1 MGALL
6 LVFAAG
12 WLFLRAPVSGR
23 VPVGRALAAAVPLP
37 GGVLPPDVMDR
48 TWYVQTDSALYF
60 SGAATGRFS
69 DVRGSW
75 TINLEQPAQMR
86 GDVEVGIASVMTG
99 DGARDALLKSAA
111 WLGDVRYHDLTAQL
125 GGVTG
130 WPSVL
135 RRAQAVDFTMQGR
148 VSVRGV
154 SRDVPW
160 RCALEPD
167 ARQMRMRCAAS
178 VTAGDFGLP
187 AAAAGP
193 LQLTAQ
199 MHFAGQ
205 PG

>member
-12 WLFLRAPVSGR
+12 WLFLRAPLSGR
-23 VPVGRALAAAVPLP
+23 LPVGRALAAAVPLP
-37 GGVLPPDVMDR
+37 GGVLPPDILDR

-60 SGAATGRFS
+60 SGPVSGRFS

-75 TINLEQPAQMR
+75 TVDMEHPDRMR

-99 DGARDALLKSAA
+99 DGARDTLLKSAA
-111 WLGDVRYHDLTAQL
+111 WLGDVRYHDLTARL
-125 GGVTG
+125 GAVSG

-135 RRAQAVDFTMQGR
+135 RRAQAVDFTMDGR
-148 VSVRGV
+148 VSARGV
-154 SRDVPW
+154 ARDVSW
-160 RCALEPD
+160 RCGLEPD
-167 ARQMRMRCAAS
+167 ARQMRMRCTAM
-178 VTAGDFGLP
+178 VTPADFGLP

-193 LQLTAQ
+193 VQLTAQ